1 MRFPATRVRGI
12 FWKVKTMFFSF
23 RHYSGLLL
31 VLILAGSLAAC
42 TSTSTSSGASRATTT
57 TEDDA
62 AAGQQAAEDAQESTD
77 VAESAD
83 APSETTRA
91 PVEPA
96 VVQPLSAETDGA
108 SRDSVPETGAVDE
121 VAVFPEQR
129 YETEAEDTSDSEAA
143 AEIERLRR
151 ELAATESE
159 LDRMRDEQS
168 QTDYESGQA
177 GATADGSGSD
187 DAIAA
192 EGRDD
197 YSSDRSAARSADGA
211 DAMGGADGSDA
222 SGVSKVGN
230 DQADLYGKPAEF
242 SIYFGYDESSYE
254 KRFEPVI
261 VAHAEFLKANEDL
274 KVEIQGNCDER
285 GSREYNIAL
294 GQRRAEAVKRALEL
308 LGVQGSRIVTVSF
321 GAEKPV
327 AFGQD
332 EESYRLNR
340 RADIVY

>member
-1 MRFPATRVRGI
+1 
-12 FWKVKTMFFSF
+12 MFFSF

-57 TEDDA
+57 TEGDG
-62 AAGQQAAEDAQESTD
+62 AAGQQAAD
-77 VAESAD
+77 VAQESAD
-83 APSETTRA
+83 AADSADVPSEMTQA

-108 SRDSVPETGAVDE
+108 SADTVPETGSVDE

-129 YETEAEDTSDSEAA
+129 YEIEAEDASAGDSEAQ

-177 GATADGSGSD
+177 GASADGSGSD
-187 DAIAA
+187 DASTAGGREDYAA
-192 EGRDD
+192 
-197 YSSDRSAARSADGA
+197 DRSAARSADGA
-211 DAMGGADGSDA
+211 DAMDGADGSGA

-230 DQADLYGKPAEF
+230 DEGDLLGKPAEF

-254 KRFEPVI
+254 SRFEPVI
-261 VAHAEFLKANEDL
+261 VAHAEFLKANDDL

-327 AFGQD
+327 AFGKD